1 MRWSCVG
8 SLAGFV
14 SAALLLTD
22 CSGVAGL
29 AGGLPPPLIDPA
41 ARSDVSVGISR
52 VIVELRLTPPF
63 TPEGD
68 LPNAAAVDAQ
78 RRTIAKVQSD
88 LLGRLA
94 GTTFSVSHQYEGLP
108 MMALEIGSDALKRL
122 EASGDLV
129 ARVFADAKRTPQ

>member
-1 MRWSCVG
+1 MTNWTTHRMRWSCVS

-14 SAALLLTD
+14 SAALLLAD

-29 AGGLPPPLIDPA
+29 AGGLPPPLIDPT

-78 RRTIAKVQSD
+78 RRTIGKVQSD

-94 GTTFSVSHQYEGLP
+94 G
-108 MMALEIGSDALKRL
+108 
-122 EASGDLV
+122 
-129 ARVFADAKRTPQ
+129 